1 MLNYILHQ
9 AKEETLHYIMEVL
22 SPNSFTESHLTDVIN
37 ICQNVHPIKNHQHE
51 QTEDE
56 ISTQKMLIEQIVKN
70 QREEKLS
77 ELERKLHRACDQMEV
92 LMTAESRAMSR
103 QKRAKRS
110 CHGSALY
117 TRQLEVNVIRGVISM
132 YYQYAGQLA
141 QRIALI
147 SHQMAT

>member
-1 MLNYILHQ
+1 
-9 AKEETLHYIMEVL
+9 MEVL
-22 SPNSFTESHLTDVIN
+22 SSNSFTESHLTDVIN

-51 QTEDE
+51 ETEDE

-92 LMTAESRAMSR
+92 LMTAESRAVSR
-103 QKRAKRS
+103 QKGAKRS

-117 TRQLEVNVIRGVISM
+117 TRQLQVNAIR
-132 YYQYAGQLA
+132 
-141 QRIALI
+141 
-147 SHQMAT
+147 

>member
-1 MLNYILHQ
+1 
-9 AKEETLHYIMEVL
+9 MEVL
-22 SPNSFTESHLTDVIN
+22 APNSFTETHLTDAIN
-37 ICQNVHPIKNHQHE
+37 ICQNVRPIKNHRHE
-51 QTEDE
+51 NTEDE
-56 ISTQKMLIEQIVKN
+56 ISTQKKLMEQIVNN
-70 QREEKLS
+70 QRENRLS

-117 TRQLEVNVIRGVISM
+117 TRQLEVNVIRGVRSM

-147 SHQMAT
+147 SHQMATQADKAHQ

>member
-1 MLNYILHQ
+1 
-9 AKEETLHYIMEVL
+9 MEVL
-22 SPNSFTESHLTDVIN
+22 SQNSFTESHLTDVIH
-37 ICQNVHPIKNHQHE
+37 ICQNVHPIKNNQHE
-51 QTEDE
+51 ESEDE
-56 ISTQKMLIEQIVKN
+56 ISTQKMLLEQIVTN
-70 QREEKLS
+70 QREKKLS
-77 ELERKLHRACDQMEV
+77 ELERKLHRACDQMEM

-117 TRQLEVNVIRGVISM
+117 TRQLEVNVIRGVRSM

-147 SHQMAT
+147 SHQMETQAEEAHH